1 LGSALFRI
9 GFVMKILITIST
21 LLFSATFVLAQEAVH
36 TNAVVTP
43 VSGESWLRHLHR
55 SFGNTS
61 MGKTWRL
68 GPANLTTDQ
77 AAALPSTPS
86 DRNGS
91 RRQVRT
97 LQLRT
102 LHGSDLYRLNCQGC
116 HGESGLGAP
125 PEIGSLIDPV
135 RATSVALVEERMKK
149 IGMTMSRRQIAE
161 MTSQSKAALLKR
173 LHEGGTDMPSFGY
186 LSDSEIR
193 SLIAYLQML
202 AGVPGAE
209 NGQIAL
215 RESHARVGEL
225 IVKSTCH
232 VCHSATGMNPT
243 SAEFLDGAIPPL
255 SVLPHRVNRAQLV
268 RKVTAGAPIV
278 AETTSYRGRMPVF
291 NHLSEDEA
299 ADVYDYLTE
308 YPPVE
313 AVQSDPAQ
321 SSATAAGD
329 SWSDPGDPE
338 ERLQVPSQVPSHV
351 RLADSVVLPVATA
364 VFVLALL
371 VLGFWFTVH
380 ECTRISR
387 ENQPHTISV
396 RRVTTPAPLVTLRP
410 RVEMAMGGPNLPPES
425 LAREF
430 GDWWDDRKIS

>member
-1 LGSALFRI
+1 
-9 GFVMKILITIST
+9 MKILTTIST
-21 LLFSATFVLAQEAVH
+21 LLFTATFVLAQEPVH
-36 TNAVVTP
+36 SNVAVTP

-55 SFGNTS
+55 PFGDTS

-68 GPANLTTDQ
+68 GPTDLTTNQ
-77 AAALPSTPS
+77 VAALPSTPS
-86 DRNGS
+86 DRNDSQG
-91 RRQVRT
+91 QF
-97 LQLRT
+97 RT

-135 RATSVALVEERMKK
+135 RATSAALVEERMKK

-186 LSDSEIR
+186 LSKSEIR
-193 SLIAYLQML
+193 SLIAYLQVL

-209 NGQIAL
+209 NEQMTL

-232 VCHSATGMNPT
+232 VCHSATGMNPS

-255 SVLPHRVNRAQLV
+255 SALPHRVNRAQLV

-278 AETTSYRGRMPVF
+278 AETTTYRGRMPVF

-313 AVQSDPAQ
+313 ALQLAQ
-321 SSATAAGD
+321 AQAGVTGAGP
-329 SWSDPGDPE
+329 SWTDPGAPE
-338 ERLQVPSQVPSHV
+338 AKASPIERLPVPPQVQH
-351 RLADSVVLPVATA
+351 ADSIVPLVATG
-364 VFVLALL
+364 VFALALV
-371 VLGFWFTVH
+371 VLGFWFTVY

-387 ENQPHTISV
+387 KIQPHTVSV
-396 RRVTTPAPLVTLRP
+396 RRTTTPAPLVTLRP
-410 RVEMAMGGPNLPPES
+410 RVEMAVEGRNLPES
-425 LAREF
+425 LEREF
-430 GDWWDDRKIS
+430 GDWWEERKIS